1 LSAHRRGSAE
11 PADDHDQTALQP
23 PAEIVEDKNSSSIVV
38 GTEDVESPADD
49 ITVTFE
55 IARVNISAVA
65 RLDRSRTARAR
76 DDLMTL
82 MRTGLVAVLLSASSL
97 APALAQQGQSGSM
110 SDMKGMDMK
119 GADVKTMNPMQKES
133 MAAMDKMNKAMME
146 GMMDADPDV
155 AWLKS
160 MAAHHQGAVDMSEI
174 ALKHI
179 KDENVRKEARKAM
192 EENEKSIKE
201 VKMMIKKEKQ

>member
-1 LSAHRRGSAE
+1 
-11 PADDHDQTALQP
+11 
-23 PAEIVEDKNSSSIVV
+23 
-38 GTEDVESPADD
+38 
-49 ITVTFE
+49 
-55 IARVNISAVA
+55 
-65 RLDRSRTARAR
+65 
-76 DDLMTL
+76 MTL
-82 MRTGLVAVLLSASSL
+82 MRTTLLALLLSASSVV
-97 APALAQQGQSGSM
+97 PVMAQQGQSGSM

-119 GADVKTMNPMQKES
+119 GMDMKNMGPMQKES

-146 GMMDADPDV
+146 GMMDSNPDL

-179 KDENVRKEARKAM
+179 KDEDVRKEARKAM

-201 VKMMIKKEKQ
+201 VNMKIKKEK

>member
-1 LSAHRRGSAE
+1 M
-11 PADDHDQTALQP
+11 
-23 PAEIVEDKNSSSIVV
+23 EDKNSSSIVV

>member
-1 LSAHRRGSAE
+1 M
-11 PADDHDQTALQP
+11 
-23 PAEIVEDKNSSSIVV
+23 
-38 GTEDVESPADD
+38 
-49 ITVTFE
+49 
-55 IARVNISAVA
+55 NISAGA
-65 RLDRSRTARAR
+65 RFDRSRTARAR

-82 MRTGLVAVLLSASSL
+82 MRTGLLAVLLSASSL

-119 GADVKTMNPMQKES
+119 GADMKSMNPMQKES

-201 VKMMIKKEKQ
+201 VKMMIKKEK